1 MVGNRAV
8 VARAGDKGR
17 SWREISASG
26 WAAIASGCA
35 ALVERRVSS
44 GFSDDDDSERTM
56 FRRPSTLM
64 PTSDTGDEL
73 VHVLVPQPTGSASP
87 LRLAPGSMTVG
98 RAEGADL
105 ILPGSD
111 VSRRHC
117 QIDLVGV
124 EVIAGGEVL
133 VTDLGST
140 NGTFVDGTR
149 VAGTVAL
156 SPGMRLSVGGHHMLY
171 ERRARRELDEAEALE
186 RELRRANQHVLAILP
201 LPIRQ
206 GPVRA
211 EWYYVPSTG
220 LGGDAF
226 GYRAIGGGLFVGY
239 MIDVVGQGVVA
250 AMHSVSIATLLRQ
263 DGLLGVDVRDPA
275 AVMGRLNETFPM
287 RAHDGLT
294 FSAWYWVYNP
304 ANRMLTYCAG
314 GTHPAWLADRAAG
327 TVVPLPSDNPAL
339 GSGAEHRYAASRAFV
354 PAGATLYLF
363 SDGAFDIEERD
374 GSRWTIDD
382 LVGIIRETPVVGVTE
397 PQRVYNAVRD
407 AARPG
412 AFDNDFSLI
421 VLDFL

>member
-1 MVGNRAV
+1 MVR
-8 VARAGDKGR
+8 
-17 SWREISASG
+17 
-26 WAAIASGCA
+26 
-35 ALVERRVSS
+35 S
-44 GFSDDDDSERTM
+44 GFSDDDDSERTV

-64 PTSDTGDEL
+64 PMSDTGDEL
-73 VHVLVPQPTGSASP
+73 VHVLVPQPTGSAPP

-98 RAEGADL
+98 RAEGADVV
-105 ILPGSD
+105 LPGSE

-201 LPIRQ
+201 LPVRQ
-206 GPVRA
+206 GAVRA
-211 EWYYVPSTG
+211 EWYYVPSMG

-226 GYRAIGGGLFVGY
+226 GYRAIGGGHFVGY
-239 MIDVVGQGVVA
+239 LIDVAGQGVQA
-250 AMHSVSIATLLRQ
+250 AMHSVSIANMLRQ
-263 DGLLGVDVRDPA
+263 DGLLGVDMRDPA
-275 AVMGRLNETFPM
+275 AVMGRLSETFPM

-294 FSAWYWVYNP
+294 FSAWYWAYNP
-304 ANRMLTYCAG
+304 ANRMLSYCAG
-314 GTHPAWLADRAAG
+314 DIHPAWLADRATG
-327 TVVPLPSDNPAL
+327 NVVPLPSDNPAL
-339 GSGAEHRYAASRAFV
+339 GSVPEHRYAASRAFM
-354 PAGATLYLF
+354 PPGSALYLF
-363 SDGAFDIEERD
+363 SDGAFDIEGRD
-374 GSRWTIDD
+374 GARWTIDD
-382 LVGIIRETPVVGVTE
+382 LVAIIREAPLEGVTE
-397 PQRVYNAVRD
+397 PQRVYNAVRE

-412 AFDNDFSLI
+412 GFDDDFSLV
-421 VLDFL
+421 VLAFP